1 MSRSTRANE
10 NDDLAIDIDEWVIK
24 VKFKYKERKNR
35 APSTIAVAAG
45 MFHVVSLEIEHQL
58 EIWQPS
64 ISIDESESVIMD
76 TESFIGDC
84 D

>member
-1 MSRSTRANE
+1 MSNQGQVQVRSVSIS
-10 NDDLAIDIDEWVIK
+10 ID
-24 VKFKYKERKNR
+24 
-35 APSTIAVAAG
+35 
-45 MFHVVSLEIEHQL
+45 MFHVVSLEIELQL
-58 EIWQPS
+58 KIWKPS